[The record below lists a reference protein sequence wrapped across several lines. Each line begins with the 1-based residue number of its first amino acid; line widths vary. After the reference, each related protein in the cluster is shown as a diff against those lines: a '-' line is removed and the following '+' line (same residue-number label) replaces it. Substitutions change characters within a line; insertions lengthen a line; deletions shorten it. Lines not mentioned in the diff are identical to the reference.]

1 MKKIKGRLLS
11 LFLILVMAVSV
22 VACGG
27 AGSDGNGAD
36 ADNPAA
42 NDAAAGDAAGEN
54 TAEGD
59 AAADGEGA
67 GAGPAVAA
75 EGEKIINIGVTDS
88 LGGVNPFANDQ
99 TELNK
104 YALDL
109 MFLPLMELDKDLNFQ
124 PMLAD
129 SITTE
134 DNIHF
139 TVHID
144 EAATWSDGDRK
155 SVV

>member
-11 LFLILVMAVSV
+11 LFLILVMAVSA

-36 ADNPAA
+36 ADNSAA

-59 AAADGEGA
+59 AAADGEGT

-104 YALDL
+104 YATDL
-109 MFLPLMELDKDLNFQ
+109 MFLP
-124 PMLAD
+124 
-129 SITTE
+129 
-134 DNIHF
+134 
-139 TVHID
+139 
-144 EAATWSDGDRK
+144 DRK